1 MIRIRTQSPIAVSM
15 VAGRVCK
22 CGVGSR
28 LLCMSVMGTLP
39 GIEMNTSSKGRPK
52 PEIWSGPGQ
61 SLLYANDG
69 EGSRKFPQC
78 QCIKGNFG
86 DSAVN
91 TMARGAFAAE

>member
-39 GIEMNTSSKGRPK
+39 GNRNENVIKRSTKARNMEWARPLIHIR
-52 PEIWSGPGQ
+52 EQPGGFKK
-61 SLLYANDG
+61 N
-69 EGSRKFPQC
+69 
-78 QCIKGNFG
+78 
-86 DSAVN
+86 SAMPVH
-91 TMARGAFAAE
+91 